1 MTSCIKLITQVASKT
16 VQTCF
21 LVVPLWSPTEII
33 QKSNTRMSFFNGPWS
48 RLKDNMKV
56 RDETN
61 NRLSLERWILFK
73 KKHANEKQEKR
84 KFLNNAFTPRWR
96 ESVVCLILSNS
107 LYGVVVQER
116 RSFTRLN
123 IHITNPRKILKVMLS
138 VLPLGF
144 RSRYTPF
151 LPTQGLDAATWSAAP
166 STGTRLFSPK
176 LGQGRK
182 LKESDS
188 KTQFTV
194 QILQAKLCV
203 F

>member
-107 LYGVVVQER
+107 FIWSR
-116 RSFTRLN
+116 R
-123 IHITNPRKILKVMLS
+123 PRK
-138 VLPLGF
+138 
-144 RSRYTPF
+144 
-151 LPTQGLDAATWSAAP
+151 QGLHTTQHTYHQSQKDTESYAFGITPGISISLHTVSTHSGTWCCHLICSSVHGYP
-166 STGTRLFSPK
+166 VILTKTGT
-176 LGQGRK
+176 G
-182 LKESDS
+182 
-188 KTQFTV
+188 
-194 QILQAKLCV
+194 
-203 F
+203 